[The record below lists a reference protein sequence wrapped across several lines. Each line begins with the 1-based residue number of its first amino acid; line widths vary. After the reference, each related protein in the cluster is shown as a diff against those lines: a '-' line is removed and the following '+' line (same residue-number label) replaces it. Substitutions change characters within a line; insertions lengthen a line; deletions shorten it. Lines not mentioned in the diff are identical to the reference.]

1 MPGPAR
7 LAGGPPS
14 LNRFRSAFS
23 LIETMVGVF
32 LFAAMFL
39 PAYTL
44 FVQSRNTVFKSKL
57 AYISVQAAREEIEDL
72 RILSRVKQ
80 DTMEKLAHD
89 WAPFKGNALD
99 RLKEVMLAGETP
111 PKELDYGEEYGRI
124 WTKVE
129 IGQPQD
135 GFAYACV
142 LHVRWQEKGEAFNA
156 ASTKDKEGFSR
167 FDFFLVRTPRGL

>member
-1 MPGPAR
+1 MIEVLVCLALVAAVLIPLITLVYRSRGTAVASR
-7 LAGGPPS
+7 LA
-14 LNRFRSAFS
+14 
-23 LIETMVGVF
+23 LI
-32 LFAAMFL
+32 AAH
-39 PAYTL
+39 
-44 FVQSRNTVFKSKL
+44 
-57 AYISVQAAREEIEDL
+57 AAREEIEDL

>member
-1 MPGPAR
+1 
-7 LAGGPPS
+7 
-14 LNRFRSAFS
+14 
-23 LIETMVGVF
+23 
-32 LFAAMFL
+32 
-39 PAYTL
+39 
-44 FVQSRNTVFKSKL
+44 
-57 AYISVQAAREEIEDL
+57 
-72 RILSRVKQ
+72 
-80 DTMEKLAHD
+80 MEKLVDAANITAIRNGSGSTSIARASEIGIGPSSTAVPLLLITSVSKAVAALEAELEVRLFNRTSRHVALTPEGEVYLRHCRD
-89 WAPFKGNALD
+89 ALD